1 MSTALYESI
10 ARIARYEANA
20 RGVAAVGRVVSQFAA
35 PSGSPTLDHAVTV
48 ELRDSGLVL
57 PRVPIAVGAM
67 GFAAMPA
74 VDDLVV
80 LLFLEGDFNAP
91 VVVGRLYHPDQNPPA
106 HDKGELVLH
115 LPSGE
120 SSPKLK
126 LAVKGDTPSIRCELA
141 DNVTLDLVKDKV
153 QVQVG
158 EVHLHLQS
166 SGGGRAEVA
175 AGGSKITLK
184 QDGNIVI
191 KAAGDLVIEGT
202 NVEISGSANV
212 KIQGAKVE
220 VN

>member
-1 MSTALYESI
+1 MSTALYDSI

-20 RGVAAVGRVVSQFAA
+20 RGVAAVGRVVSQLAAAEGA
-35 PSGSPTLDHAVTV
+35 PSPDHGVTV

-57 PRVPIAVGAM
+57 PRVPIAVGAL

-80 LLFLEGDFNAP
+80 VLFLDGDVNAP
-91 VVVGRLYHPDQNPPA
+91 VVVGRLYHPDQNPPV
-106 HDKGELVLH
+106 HDNGQLVLH
-115 LPSGE
+115 LPSGD

-126 LAVKGDTPSIRCELA
+126 LEVKGDTPSIRCELP
-141 DNVTLDLVKDKV
+141 DNVTLEILKDKV
-153 QVQVG
+153 QVTVG
-158 EVHLHLQS
+158 EVQLSLQS

-184 QDGNIVI
+184 QDGNIVV
-191 KAAGDLVIEGT
+191 KAAGDLVLEGT
-202 NVEISGSANV
+202 NVEISGSGNV
-212 KIQGAKVE
+212 KLRGAKVE